1 MRTSIKLLLVALP
14 LLLAGCALTPE
25 YQRPTMM
32 IPSDWD
38 NAVPGHAAA
47 VDETWWQRFGSA
59 ELAELM
65 AEAMVANQ
73 DLAVALARIEQA
85 RATARGASAGRLP
98 DVSAGLSAGRSRSD
112 GRTRESG
119 QAELSI
125 AYELDLWRAN
135 AAAAQAAQARLL
147 ASAYDLEAAQL
158 VLQAELATTYF
169 RALALKSRLAIARDN
184 LAIARQL
191 LELVQIRADLGAATE
206 LELAQQRTA
215 VLSLEAE
222 LPSLQLQLEQ
232 AQHALAVLLGRP
244 PQGFAIRGS
253 GLAELRLPTVAPLQP
268 ASLLERRPDIR
279 RAEAQLAAA
288 HADIGV
294 ARAALHPSLRLS
306 ASGGVADLLTG
317 GSASFASLIG
327 ALSQSIFD
335 GSWRRSQVTLSE
347 ARRDELAAQYVRT
360 VLTGFR
366 EVEDA
371 LAAVQASE
379 ARAAALSQAAAQA
392 QLAYRLALVRYEA
405 GTQDLL
411 NLLDSQRSRLQAEDG
426 LVQAELSR
434 FLGTV
439 DLFKALGGSWES
451 PEHTT

>member
-1 MRTSIKLLLVALP
+1 KQYLNLVRVKVDGAAVIAEVEQALRSLLRVRHGSEDFQIRNTASLLETAAETQNTLTLLLGSVAAISLLVGGIGVMNIMLVSVTERTREIGVRMATGARRSNILLQFNTEALVVCGIGGVAGVLTGIGGGLLAQALGMRVAFTAGPALLAFGSAVATRLLFGYLPARNAAHLDPVVALTPAEAARPTSIKLLLVPLP
-14 LLLAGCALTPE
+14 LLRAGCALTPE

-191 LELVQIRADLGAATE
+191 L
-206 LELAQQRTA
+206 
-215 VLSLEAE
+215 
-222 LPSLQLQLEQ
+222 
-232 AQHALAVLLGRP
+232 
-244 PQGFAIRGS
+244 
-253 GLAELRLPTVAPLQP
+253 
-268 ASLLERRPDIR
+268 
-279 RAEAQLAAA
+279 
-288 HADIGV
+288 
-294 ARAALHPSLRLS
+294 
-306 ASGGVADLLTG
+306 
-317 GSASFASLIG
+317 
-327 ALSQSIFD
+327 
-335 GSWRRSQVTLSE
+335 
-347 ARRDELAAQYVRT
+347 
-360 VLTGFR
+360 
-366 EVEDA
+366 
-371 LAAVQASE
+371 
-379 ARAAALSQAAAQA
+379 
-392 QLAYRLALVRYEA
+392 
-405 GTQDLL
+405 
-411 NLLDSQRSRLQAEDG
+411 
-426 LVQAELSR
+426 
-434 FLGTV
+434 
-439 DLFKALGGSWES
+439 
-451 PEHTT
+451 